1 MIGHDVEEPGID
13 IEEKAPQREER
24 EEEAPGR
31 PDSSWRS
38 VELGLAVLAAIV
50 LAVGL
55 VTWNRAGDHDAAS
68 VQRAELRDAV
78 LITARSHI
86 ETLQT
91 LDYRDVD
98 GGLATWEDVATGTLK
113 DQLLATTDET
123 RKLLAD
129 QQKVTTG
136 KVVDAA
142 IVDLTD
148 DTATVIAAVETT
160 VADGA
165 DAAAEPTVKRDRF
178 TADLVKVGDDWLL
191 ESLVQVA
198 VNLS

>member
-1 MIGHDVEEPGID
+1 MEESTID
-13 IEEKAPQREER
+13 IEERTD
-24 EEEAPGR
+24 EAPER
-31 PDSSWRS
+31 ADASWRA
-38 VELGLAVLAAIV
+38 VELGLAVLATIV

-55 VTWNRAGDHDAAS
+55 VTWSRAGDHDAES

-91 LDYRDVD
+91 LDYRDID
-98 GGLATWEDVATGTLK
+98 GGLAKWQDVSTGTLK
-113 DQLLATTDET
+113 DQLLATSEDT
-123 RKLLAD
+123 RQLLAD

-142 IVDLTD
+142 VVDLD
-148 DTATVIAAVETT
+148 KDTATVIAAVETT
-160 VADGA
+160 VVDGT
-165 DAAAEPTVKRDRF
+165 DSTAEPTLKRDRF

-191 ESLVQVA
+191 ENLVQVA

>member
-1 MIGHDVEEPGID
+1 MIGHDVEESTID
-13 IEEKAPQREER
+13 IEEKAPQSEK
-24 EEEAPGR
+24 GTR
-31 PDSSWRS
+31 PDRADSSWRS
-38 VELGLAVLAAIV
+38 VELGLVVLAAIA

-55 VTWNRAGDHDAAS
+55 FTWSRAGEHDADA
-68 VQRAELRDAV
+68 VQRAQLRDAV
-78 LITARSHI
+78 LITARSHV

-91 LDYRDVD
+91 LDYRDVP
-98 GGLATWEDVATGTLK
+98 GGLARWEAVSTGTLK

-123 RKLLAD
+123 RQLLTD
-129 QQKVTTG
+129 QQKITTG

-142 IVDLTD
+142 ILDLTD

-165 DAAAEPTVKRDRF
+165 DAEAEPTVKRDRF
-178 TADLVKVGDDWLL
+178 TADLVKVGDDWLV
-191 ESLVQVA
+191 ESILQVA

>member
-1 MIGHDVEEPGID
+1 MIGHDTEESTID
-13 IEEKAPQREER
+13 IEELEDKPPERPEEGL
-24 EEEAPGR
+24 GR
-31 PDSSWRS
+31 ADSSWRS

-98 GGLATWEDVATGTLK
+98 GGLAKWEDVATGTLK

-123 RKLLAD
+123 RQLLAD
-129 QQKVTTG
+129 QQKVTAG

-178 TADLVKVGDDWLL
+178 TADLTKVGDDWLL

>member
-1 MIGHDVEEPGID
+1 MIGHDVEEPTID
-13 IEEKAPQREER
+13 NEER
-24 EEEAPGR
+24 APEHEERAPER

-38 VELGLAVLAAIV
+38 VELGLAVLSLIV
-50 LAVGL
+50 LVVAL
-55 VTWNRAGDHDAAS
+55 VSWSRAGDHDADA
-68 VQRAELRDAV
+68 VERAELRDAV

-98 GGLATWEDVATGTLK
+98 GGLSRWEDVSTGTLK

-123 RKLLAD
+123 RQLLAS
-129 QQKVTTG
+129 QEKITTG

-142 IVDLTD
+142 VVDLSA

>member
-1 MIGHDVEEPGID
+1 MIGHDVEESTID
-13 IEEKAPQREER
+13 IEEKAPER
-24 EEEAPGR
+24 ADDAPER
-31 PDSSWRS
+31 PDASWRS
-38 VELGLAVLAAIV
+38 VELGLVVLAAIA
-50 LAVGL
+50 LAIGL
-55 VTWNRAGDHDAAS
+55 FAWNRAGDHDAES

-98 GGLATWEDVATGTLK
+98 GGLAAWEDVATGTLK

-142 IVDLTD
+142 ILDLTD
-148 DTATVIAAVETT
+148 DSATVIAAVETT

-165 DAAAEPTVKRDRF
+165 GAAEPTVKRDRF
-178 TADLVKVGDDWLL
+178 TAELVKQGDDWLL
-191 ESLVQVA
+191 EALVQVA
-198 VNLS
+198 VNIS

>member
-1 MIGHDVEEPGID
+1 MIGHDVEEPAID
-13 IEEKAPQREER
+13 IEEKAPER
-24 EEEAPGR
+24 EEQESGR
-31 PDSSWRS
+31 PDASWRS
-38 VELGLAVLAAIV
+38 VELGLVALAAIA
-50 LAVGL
+50 LAIGL
-55 VTWNRAGDHDAAS
+55 VSWNRAGDHDAEG

-98 GGLATWEDVATGTLK
+98 GGLAKWEDVSTGTLK

-136 KVVDAA
+136 KVIDAA

-160 VADGA
+160 VADGS

-178 TADLVKVGDDWLL
+178 TADLVKQGGDWLL
-191 ESLVQVA
+191 ENLVQVA

>member
-1 MIGHDVEEPGID
+1 MIGHDVEESTID
-13 IEEKAPQREER
+13 IEEKATAREEGTVER
-24 EEEAPGR
+24 A
-31 PDSSWRS
+31 DSSWRS
-38 VELGLAVLAAIV
+38 VELGLVVLAAIA

-55 VTWNRAGDHDAAS
+55 FTWNRAGDHDAEG

-91 LDYRDVD
+91 LDHRDID
-98 GGLATWEDVATGTLK
+98 GGLARWEDVATGTLK

-123 RKLLAD
+123 RQLLTD

-142 IVDLTD
+142 ILDLTD

-165 DAAAEPTVKRDRF
+165 DPEAEPTVKRDRF
-178 TADLVKVGDDWLL
+178 TADLVKVGDDWLVENL
-191 ESLVQVA
+191 LQVA
-198 VNLS
+198 VNIS